1 LPHLPEDAMGV
12 RFIGEPQ
19 PGFFKLR
26 LVRGGPWVSAAIFY
40 PCPIEG
46 HPEIFQWLDRPRRLA
61 AEIDG
66 HEADPMRVW
75 LHGRMIPRSEYLFLR
90 DDAQWAKRYAPNDP
104 KARPKEAIDLNAMQP
119 LF

>member
-1 LPHLPEDAMGV
+1 MSDAPRQIGSPE
-12 RFIGEPQ
+12 

-26 LVRGGPWVSAAIFY
+26 LVRAGPWVAALIY
-40 PCPIEG
+40 MPCPMD
-46 HPEIFQWLDRPRRLA
+46 PEFGFPLDRSRRLA

-66 HEADPMRVW
+66 QEADPMRVW

-104 KARPKEAIDLNAMQP
+104 KANPKQAIDLNAMQP